1 MNFTAAGCM
10 HSTEAA
16 SLISPFVVY
25 SAVGD
30 ISTNLMY
37 PMPYTSVLSISS
49 SSLMP
54 EIISWLALWYSICD
68 VCKFLHSQKYCTPHT
83 TKPTRQ
89 RIVMGQIR
97 NPVFYLSKVPLS
109 EPKCLVRTV
118 PCSSVPFKLGVP
130 DFVLQLQRP
139 SQPSQPHRPTL
150 TS

>member
-97 NPVFYLSKVPLS
+97 NPVFYLSKVPYQS
-109 EPKCLVRTV
+109 QSAKSGR
-118 PCSSVPFKLGVP
+118 FH
-130 DFVLQLQRP
+130 VLQFLSNLEYLTLFFSYEGLPNLHSPILQR
-139 SQPSQPHRPTL
+139 
-150 TS
+150 